1 MQLTSAINKEGI
13 VLMLYGYARV
23 STLGQSLDNQI
34 ETLIDKGVL
43 KDNIFYDKYTGSKVD
58 RPGFNELLN
67 KLESGDSL
75 TVTKLDRLAR
85 NTREALNVINEL
97 QDKGIV
103 INILNLGIIDNS
115 SIGKFTTTVLLAV
128 AEMER
133 DMIVNRTREGKS
145 YAKEHN
151 PKYREGR
158 RTRLTSKNKDKYPA
172 INLYRQSHTAEQT
185 AKAFNISVR
194 TVFYVQKLFRQNN

>member
-1 MQLTSAINKEGI
+1 
-13 VLMLYGYARV
+13 MLYGYARV

-34 ETLIDKGVL
+34 ETLIDKGVSEE
-43 KDNIFYDKYTGSKVD
+43 NIFSDQYTGSKIN
-58 RPGFNELLN
+58 RPGFTGLFN

-75 TVTKLDRLAR
+75 VVTKLDRLAR
-85 NTREALNVINEL
+85 NTREALNVIDEL
-97 QDKGIV
+97 QDKGVV
-103 INILNLGIIDNS
+103 INILNLGIINDS

-133 DMIVNRTREGKS
+133 DMIVNRTQEGKE

-158 RTRLTSKNKDKYPA
+158 RTRLTGKNKDKYPA
-172 INLYRQSHTAEQT
+172 IHLYKQSHTALET

-194 TVFYVQKLFRQNN
+194 TVFYVESIFRKNNLL

>member
-1 MQLTSAINKEGI
+1 MQITSAINEEGI
-13 VLMLYGYARV
+13 VSMLYGYCRV

-34 ETLIDKGVL
+34 ETLIDKGVSEG
-43 KDNIFYDKYTGSKVD
+43 NIFSDKYTGSKVD

-67 KLESGDSL
+67 KLEFGDSL
-75 TVTKLDRLAR
+75 IVTKLDRLAR
-85 NTREALNVINEL
+85 NTREALNVIDKL

-103 INILNLGIIDNS
+103 INILNLGIIDDS

-133 DMIVNRTREGKS
+133 DMIVNRTREGKA

-151 PKYREGR
+151 PKYKEGR

>member
-1 MQLTSAINKEGI
+1 
-13 VLMLYGYARV
+13 MLYGYARV

-34 ETLIDKGVL
+34 ESLIDKGVSEE
-43 KDNIFYDKYTGSKVD
+43 NIFSDQYTGSRID
-58 RPGFNELLN
+58 RPGFTDLLN
-67 KLESGDSL
+67 TLESGDSL
-75 TVTKLDRLAR
+75 VVTKLDRLAR

-97 QDKGIV
+97 QDKGVV
-103 INILNLGIIDNS
+103 INILNLGIIDDS

-133 DMIVNRTREGKS
+133 DMIVNRTKEGKE
-145 YAKEHN
+145 YAREHN

-158 RTRLTSKNKDKYPA
+158 RTRLTGRNKDKYPA
-172 INLYRQSHTAEQT
+172 INLYRQSHTAVQT

-194 TVFYVQKLFRQNN
+194 TVFYVQKMFRGRK

>member
-1 MQLTSAINKEGI
+1 MQITSEINEEGI
-13 VLMLYGYARV
+13 VSMLYGYARV

-34 ETLIDKGVL
+34 ESLIDKGVSEG
-43 KDNIFYDKYTGSKVD
+43 NIFSDKYTGSKVD

-67 KLESGDSL
+67 KLEFGDSL
-75 TVTKLDRLAR
+75 IVTKLDRLAR
-85 NTREALNVINEL
+85 NTREALNVIDKL

-103 INILNLGIIDNS
+103 INILNLGIIDDS

-133 DMIVNRTREGKS
+133 DMIVNRTKEGKD
-145 YAKEHN
+145 YAKSHN
-151 PKYREGR
+151 PKYKDGR

>member
-1 MQLTSAINKEGI
+1 
-13 VLMLYGYARV
+13 MLYGYARV

-34 ETLIDKGVL
+34 ESLIDKGVSEN
-43 KDNIFYDKYTGSKVD
+43 NIYSDQYTGSNIN
-58 RPGFNELLN
+58 RPGFTGLLN

-75 TVTKLDRLAR
+75 VVTKLDRLAR
-85 NTREALNVINEL
+85 NTREALNVINDL
-97 QDKGIV
+97 QDKGVV
-103 INILNLGIIDNS
+103 INILNLGIIDDS

-133 DMIVNRTREGKS
+133 DMIVNRTKEGKE
-145 YAKEHN
+145 YAKSHN

-158 RTRLTSKNKDKYPA
+158 RTRLTGRNKDKYPA
-172 INLYRQSHTAEQT
+172 INLYRQSHTALET

-194 TVFYVQKLFRQNN
+194 TVFYVQKIFRDSK

>member
-1 MQLTSAINKEGI
+1 
-13 VLMLYGYARV
+13 MLYGYARV

-34 ETLIDKGVL
+34 ESLIDKGVL
-43 KDNIFYDKYTGSKVD
+43 KENIFSDQYTGSKIN
-58 RPGFNELLN
+58 RPGFTGLLN
-67 KLESGDSL
+67 ILKSGDSL
-75 TVTKLDRLAR
+75 VVTKLDRLAR

-97 QDKGIV
+97 QDKGVV
-103 INILNLGIIDNS
+103 INILNLGIIDDS

-133 DMIVNRTREGKS
+133 DMIVNRTREGKA
-145 YAKEHN
+145 YAKSHN

-172 INLYRQSHTAEQT
+172 INLYRQSHTADQT

-194 TVFYVQKLFRQNN
+194 TVFYVQKMFRGRK